1 MKRACSQP
9 PTPQAQPRTFL
20 FVSLGSHLALFN
32 PTSLPCLLFSIRALA
47 SRWGEGRNGKEGRGG
62 GKRATGLE
70 PCQIFSSAVLQS
82 VPFGDVRACSRV
94 VRAQLQQQAA
104 ENRRNSPHVGPSL
117 APTAS
122 PLPSQPRPLPAR
134 PLSPAP
140 QNFIPDYFHRIS
152 HQLRNS
158 DLDFHTHKAPGELGR
173 GGG

>member
-1 MKRACSQP
+1 MTLSMKRACSHP

-47 SRWGEGRNGKEGRGG
+47 SRWGKGGTGRRGG
-62 GKRATGLE
+62 GKKRATGLE

-104 ENRRNSPHVGPSL
+104 ENRQNSPHLGPSL

-122 PLPSQPRPLPAR
+122 LLSSLHALPPPTH
-134 PLSPAP
+134 
-140 QNFIPDYFHRIS
+140 FIPDYFHRIS